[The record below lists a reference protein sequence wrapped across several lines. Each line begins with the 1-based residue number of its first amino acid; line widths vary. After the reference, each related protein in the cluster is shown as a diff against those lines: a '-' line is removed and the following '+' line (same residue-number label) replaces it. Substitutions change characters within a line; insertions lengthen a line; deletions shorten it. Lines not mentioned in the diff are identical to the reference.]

1 MKSYYDVGVTYFGI
15 GVKIFYER
23 DLEEAVYFMPEES
36 IVLETDAPY
45 INLPDRTGS
54 NTSISLWSIA
64 ERIAIVRKT
73 TTERIIELTT
83 RNAERLF
90 HVKD

>member
-1 MKSYYDVGVTYFGI
+1 MS
-15 GVKIFYER
+15 
-23 DLEEAVYFMPEES
+23 EES

-45 INLPDRTGS
+45 INLSDKTGP

-64 ERIAIVRKT
+64 GRIAIVRKT

-83 RNAERLF
+83 QNAERVF
-90 HVKD
+90 QVTS